1 MKIGIDSYCYHRL
14 FGEVYDMQ
22 EKPEKLK
29 TVDEFLDLAKRLD
42 VDGVSLETCFLPSL
56 EDGYLKELGA
66 KLKEMQFDTVFA
78 WGHPN
83 GLERGLNQEA
93 FEEVKRLVPKTKLIG
108 TDVMRITG
116 SAFDWRHENHRDHIA
131 RLVPMYKEIARIA
144 EDSGVKVA
152 VENHI
157 DFTSDE
163 IL

>member
-66 KLKEMQFDTVFA
+66 KLKEMQFDTNKFYQYVFA
-78 WGHPN
+78 DI
-83 GLERGLNQEA
+83 EA
-93 FEEVKRLVPKTKLIG
+93 E
-108 TDVMRITG
+108 M
-116 SAFDWRHENHRDHIA
+116 
-131 RLVPMYKEIARIA
+131 EI
-144 EDSGVKVA
+144 
-152 VENHI
+152 
-157 DFTSDE
+157 E
-163 IL
+163 ILDTTNDQDKAAKRVYNIISEITSEVMKKMNEKCFTELT